1 MRISRIFKRVEGPA
15 LSALHKKASPS
26 SMRKFN
32 AIVYWLVPATPER
45 ELFRE
50 LIRILA
56 KQFEA
61 PRFEPHLTLVA
72 IADDGRAPREILRQI
87 HAPPIHLGVRGIGFS
102 SRFTKTLFV
111 RFESSKSLEKLVV
124 DLGREL
130 RKRTKSV
137 RDPHVSLLY
146 KKLPRRV
153 KKELVSTIK
162 LPFEE
167 VTFDFIQAVRSALP
181 IRDGSDVKAWKVVA
195 KKRLAG

>member
-1 MRISRIFKRVEGPA
+1 
-15 LSALHKKASPS
+15 
-26 SMRKFN
+26 MRKSN
-32 AIVYWLVPATPER
+32 AIVYWLVPAKPKR

-61 PRFEPHLTLVA
+61 PPFEPHLTLVA

-87 HAPPIHLGVRGIGFS
+87 HAPPIHLDVRGIGSS

-111 RFESSKSLEKLVV
+111 RFESSKSLGKLVV

-181 IRDGSDVKAWKVVA
+181 IRDRSDVEAWKVVA
-195 KKRLAG
+195 KKRLSG

>member
-1 MRISRIFKRVEGPA
+1 
-15 LSALHKKASPS
+15 
-26 SMRKFN
+26 MRKSN
-32 AIVYWLVPATPER
+32 AIVYWLVPAKPER

-87 HAPPIHLGVRGIGFS
+87 HAAPIHLGVRGIGSS

-111 RFESSKSLEKLVV
+111 RFESSESMEKLVV

-137 RDPHVSLLY
+137 RDPHVSILY

-167 VTFDFIQAVRSALP
+167 VRFDFIQAVRSALP
-181 IRDGSDVKAWKVVA
+181 IRDGNDVEAWKVVA
-195 KKRLAG
+195 KKRLSR

>member
-1 MRISRIFKRVEGPA
+1 
-15 LSALHKKASPS
+15 
-26 SMRKFN
+26 MRKSN
-32 AIVYWLVPATPER
+32 AIVYWLVPAKPER

-61 PRFEPHLTLVA
+61 PRFEPHLTLIA

-87 HAPPIHLGVRGIGFS
+87 HAPPIHLGVRGIGSS

-111 RFESSKSLEKLVV
+111 RFEASKSLGKLVV
-124 DLGREL
+124 DLEREL

-153 KKELVSTIK
+153 KKELVPTIK

-167 VTFDFIQAVRSALP
+167 VTFDFIQAVRSVLP
-181 IRDGSDVKAWKVVA
+181 IRDGSDVQAWRVVA
-195 KKRLAG
+195 KKRLSG

>member
-1 MRISRIFKRVEGPA
+1 
-15 LSALHKKASPS
+15 
-26 SMRKFN
+26 MRKSN
-32 AIVYWLVPATPER
+32 AIVYWLVPAKPER

-87 HAPPIHLGVRGIGFS
+87 QAPPINLGIRGIGSS
-102 SRFTKTLFV
+102 SRFTKTLFL

-130 RKRTKSV
+130 RRRLKSV

-153 KKELVSTIK
+153 KKQLVSTIK
-162 LPFEE
+162 LPFPE

-181 IRDGSDVKAWKVVA
+181 IRDGGDVKAWKVVA
-195 KKRLAG
+195 KKRLSG

>member
-1 MRISRIFKRVEGPA
+1 
-15 LSALHKKASPS
+15 
-26 SMRKFN
+26 MRKSN
-32 AIVYWLVPATPER
+32 AIVYWLVPAKPER

-50 LIRILA
+50 LIRVLA
-56 KQFEA
+56 EQFEA

-72 IADDGRAPREILRQI
+72 IADECRSPRKVLRQI
-87 HAPPIHLGVRGIGFS
+87 DVPPIHLGVRAIGSS

-111 RFESSKSLEKLVV
+111 RLESSKPLEKLVV
-124 DLGREL
+124 DLGRAL

-146 KKLPRRV
+146 KTLPKRV

-181 IRDGSDVKAWKVVA
+181 IRDGSDVEAWKVVA
-195 KKRLAG
+195 KKRLSR

>member
-1 MRISRIFKRVEGPA
+1 MVGASQKRTPP
-15 LSALHKKASPS
+15 SASLQ
-26 SMRKFN
+26 MRKSN
-32 AIVYWLVPATPER
+32 AIVYWLVPAKPER

-50 LIRILA
+50 LIRVLA
-56 KQFEA
+56 EQFEA

-72 IADDGRAPREILRQI
+72 IAHAGRTPREILRQI
-87 HAPPIHLGVRGIGFS
+87 HAPPIHLGIRGIGSS

-111 RFESSKSLEKLVV
+111 RFESSKALEKPVV
-124 DLGREL
+124 DLGRAL

-146 KKLPRRV
+146 KKLPTRV

-181 IRDGSDVKAWKVVA
+181 IRDGSDVEAWKVVA
-195 KKRLAG
+195 KKRLSG

>member
-1 MRISRIFKRVEGPA
+1 
-15 LSALHKKASPS
+15 
-26 SMRKFN
+26 MRKSN
-32 AIVYWLVPATPER
+32 AIVYWLVPAKPER

-50 LIRILA
+50 LIRVLA
-56 KQFEA
+56 EQFEA
-61 PRFEPHLTLVA
+61 PRFEPHLTLIA

-87 HAPPIHLGVRGIGFS
+87 HAPPIHLGVRGIGSS

-111 RFESSKSLEKLVV
+111 RFESSKSLGKLVV

-153 KKELVSTIK
+153 KRELVSTIK

-167 VTFDFIQAVRSALP
+167 VTFDFIQGVHSGLP
-181 IRDGSDVKAWKVVA
+181 IRDGGDVEAWKVVA
-195 KKRLAG
+195 KKRLSG